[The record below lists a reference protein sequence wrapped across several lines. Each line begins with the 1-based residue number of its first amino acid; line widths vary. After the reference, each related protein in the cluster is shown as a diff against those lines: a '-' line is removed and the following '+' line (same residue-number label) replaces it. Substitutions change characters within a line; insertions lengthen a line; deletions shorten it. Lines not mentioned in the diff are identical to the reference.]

1 MKSVR
6 YAVVV
11 PTAVK
16 SHSEMLHTYRRAE
29 ILSAFGVITSVGVLA
44 PRLDGVDVSVY

>member
-1 MKSVR
+1 M
-6 YAVVV
+6 

-29 ILSAFGVITSVGVLA
+29 ILSDFGVIKHNFSVRSHYARPPYAMDVN
-44 PRLDGVDVSVY
+44 VSVY

>member
-1 MKSVR
+1 M
-6 YAVVV
+6 V

-29 ILSAFGVITSVGVLA
+29 ILRAFGVILA
-44 PRLDGVDVSVY
+44 SEVASLTLRDRC

>member
-1 MKSVR
+1 M
-6 YAVVV
+6 

-29 ILSAFGVITSVGVLA
+29 ILSDFGVIKHNFSVRSHYAHPTYVVGA
-44 PRLDGVDVSVY
+44 DVSVC